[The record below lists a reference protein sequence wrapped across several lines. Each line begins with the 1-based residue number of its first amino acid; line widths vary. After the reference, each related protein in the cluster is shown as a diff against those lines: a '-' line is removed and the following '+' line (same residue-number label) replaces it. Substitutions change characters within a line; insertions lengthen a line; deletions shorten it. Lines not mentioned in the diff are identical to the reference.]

1 MQKDDL
7 KPVWIA
13 GGAILFVSTA
23 LPILGSLVDLAQ
35 SVINA
40 KINKI
45 SMQLELDRRE
55 AEAAAEVIKPSPAI
69 TNAIGFRVSSEP
81 EYEEEYE

>member
-1 MQKDDL
+1 MQRDDL

-35 SVINA
+35 SAINV
-40 KINKI
+40 KINKM

-69 TNAIGFRVSSEP
+69 TNAIGFQVSSEP